1 MNDVR
6 RDVAHTACSDVGAH
20 ARYHTRRQSAL
31 PPPPLPPLRALR
43 PSARQRE
50 RGGER
55 APPRSRAGERRS
67 KS

>member
-1 MNDVR
+1 MNDAR
-6 RDVAHTACSDVGAH
+6 GDVACTAYSDVGAH
-20 ARYHTRRQSAL
+20 AHYHTRRQSALL

-55 APPRSRAGERRS
+55 APPRSRVGERRS
-67 KS
+67 K